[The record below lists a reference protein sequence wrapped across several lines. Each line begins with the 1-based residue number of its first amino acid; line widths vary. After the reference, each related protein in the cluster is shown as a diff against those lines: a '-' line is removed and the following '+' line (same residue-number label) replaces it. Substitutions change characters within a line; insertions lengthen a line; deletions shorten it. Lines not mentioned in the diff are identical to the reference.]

1 MKFDPAEY
9 KKKADENFE
18 ASWLSGEEI
27 LGVKDINKRYPRLLY
42 RYGKPHPIFETINN
56 LRMAYLRMGFEEV
69 VNPVI
74 VEEEEVKRQFGH
86 ESLAVLDRCFYLAG
100 LPRPNIGIS
109 KEEITKIE
117 EIIGRNLEEKEIE
130 AMKESFH
137 AYKKGRIEG
146 DDLISVLSE
155 RLSIDDLC
163 GTKIIGEV
171 FPEFKELSPIA
182 TKKTLRSHM
191 TSGWFITLGEM
202 LNKRELPMQ
211 LFSVDKCFRREQR
224 EDATRLQ
231 CYNSASCVIMDEDVG
246 VDDGKAISESLL
258 AQFGFEDFRF
268 RLDEKRSKYYIP
280 GTQTEVFAYHPALLG
295 SNTKYSDGWV
305 EIATFGVYSP
315 TALAQYNIPYPVMN
329 LGLGVE
335 RLAIIIYNSKD
346 IRELVYPQF
355 YREELSDGEI
365 SRGLYLKET
374 PKTDQG
380 LKLANS
386 IKEACARYGTEKSP
400 CKFFVWRGEIY
411 GRRIEV
417 NIVEPEENTKL
428 CGPAYINKII
438 VKDGNIL
445 AVPADERFSELMEGG
460 TDTGITFLDAFSQLA
475 ASRIENLL
483 TLDSFG
489 AEECGVKECKI
500 RVRAVKT
507 PGDINIGV
515 KEHVQRYI
523 MGKKK
528 KIDVRGPV
536 FTTIEM
542 VVME

>member
-1 MKFDPAEY
+1 
-9 KKKADENFE
+9 
-18 ASWLSGEEI
+18 
-27 LGVKDINKRYPRLLY
+27 
-42 RYGKPHPIFETINN
+42 
-56 LRMAYLRMGFEEV
+56 
-69 VNPVI
+69 
-74 VEEEEVKRQFGH
+74 
-86 ESLAVLDRCFYLAG
+86 
-100 LPRPNIGIS
+100 
-109 KEEITKIE
+109 
-117 EIIGRNLEEKEIE
+117 
-130 AMKESFH
+130 
-137 AYKKGRIEG
+137 
-146 DDLISVLSE
+146 
-155 RLSIDDLC
+155 
-163 GTKIIGEV
+163 
-171 FPEFKELSPIA
+171 
-182 TKKTLRSHM
+182 M
-191 TSGWFITLGEM
+191 TSGWFITLSEM
-202 LNKRELPMQ
+202 LNKRELPIQ
-211 LFSVDKCFRREQR
+211 LFSVDRCFRREQR

-246 VDDGKAISESLL
+246 VDNGKAISESLL

-268 RLDEKRSKYYIP
+268 RLDKKRSKYYIP
-280 GTQTEVFAYHPALLG
+280 GTQTEVFAYHPALVG

-305 EIATFGVYSP
+305 EIATFGIYSP

-346 IRELVYPQF
+346 LRELVYPQF

-386 IKEACARYGTEKSP
+386 IKDACARYGTEKSP

-445 AVPADERFSELMEGG
+445 AVPEDSEAIKGG
-460 TDTGITFLDAFSQLA
+460 TDTGITFSDAFSQLA

-483 TLDSFG
+483 AYGNFD
-489 AEECGVKECKI
+489 EEERKVKVRAVKS

-507 PGDINIGV
+507 LGDINIGV
-515 KEHVQRYI
+515 KEHVHRYI
-523 MGKKK
+523 TSKKK

-536 FTTIEM
+536 FTTIETE
-542 VVME
+542 VIE